1 MESDELLR
9 GVPSRSSE
17 WGPRALATCL
27 VLAAPFALL
36 GAAVGGQL
44 SRQHG
49 QLTGAAI
56 GLSLCLFWILSK
68 AYQDLLDLSAEQKA
82 RKLSHQAGEARRRDE
97 VESYQKRLRE
107 AIEGLH
113 RRAGSSNP
121 LALALTRRLAA
132 SFRDQREFA
141 RAATLLSQVVPA
153 YERDLGPDHPTLA
166 TVLHDLASCHA
177 AQKDS
182 QRGLPA
188 ARRAANI
195 RIQRFGASSPEAAE
209 SQSLVA
215 ALLLLEGQGQEA
227 LELASGAQEAGPG
240 ALETLADAKLAL
252 GQGEEAA
259 ALYEQVLEYSSTL
272 DPVHVAQLRLR
283 HGQALAGQGKL
294 AEAEDE
300 YAEMLR
306 LIQTEIGEERG
317 VLTAALPALS
327 QLLNWAESAGAEV
340 PESIRAIRLMEICL
354 QRDRNRLRQF
364 HALHPDLARWQDLSG
379 WTGLQWAAFTGDPE
393 LVRLMLDLGASWRA
407 GHGRTM
413 TAMDVAVSYNHY
425 YVMKKLLEAGADFNL
440 PGVDGMTPI
449 HWAARRNHELTIEKL
464 IGAGVDYNRK
474 DAKGRTALHIAAML
488 GHLDTAIALIQQG
501 VPLNVADQ
509 NGQTPLHMA
518 AGKGNVK
525 LLIALLDGGA
535 DPSLKEKSQSLTP
548 LELAQRLGH
557 REAVTVLKARR

>member
-1 MESDELLR
+1 M
-9 GVPSRSSE
+9 
-17 WGPRALATCL
+17 
-27 VLAAPFALL
+27 
-36 GAAVGGQL
+36 
-44 SRQHG
+44 H
-49 QLTGAAI
+49 
-56 GLSLCLFWILSK
+56 
-68 AYQDLLDLSAEQKA
+68 
-82 RKLSHQAGEARRRDE
+82 
-97 VESYQKRLRE
+97 
-107 AIEGLH
+107 
-113 RRAGSSNP
+113 
-121 LALALTRRLAA
+121 
-132 SFRDQREFA
+132 
-141 RAATLLSQVVPA
+141 
-153 YERDLGPDHPTLA
+153 
-166 TVLHDLASCHA
+166 
-177 AQKDS
+177 
-182 QRGLPA
+182 
-188 ARRAANI
+188 
-195 RIQRFGASSPEAAE
+195 
-209 SQSLVA
+209 
-215 ALLLLEGQGQEA
+215 
-227 LELASGAQEAGPG
+227 G
-240 ALETLADAKLAL
+240 ALHL
-252 GQGEEAA
+252 G
-259 ALYEQVLEYSSTL
+259 
-272 DPVHVAQLRLR
+272 

-327 QLLNWAESAGAEV
+327 QLLNLAESAGAEV
-340 PESIRAIRLMEICL
+340 PESIRAIRVMEICL

-364 HALHPDLARWQDLSG
+364 HALHPDLAQWQDLSG

-407 GHGRTM
+407 GHGQSM

-449 HWAARRNHELTIEKL
+449 HWAARRNRELTIEKL

-501 VPLNVADQ
+501 VPLNVADH

-525 LLIALLDGGA
+525 LIIALLDGGA
-535 DPSLKEKSQSLTP
+535 DPSLKEKSQGLTP

-557 REAVTVLKARR
+557 REATTVLKARR